1 MEVEATSLGHA
12 AFAPHDYETPQ
23 APSPSPLNSP
33 WPELESDMARL
44 EEGAT
49 QLEQRRSPALP
60 QSQNDDNLRAKEV
73 AQQSPRYDAPYAVPP
88 TSDTQFLNPKPQAE
102 TLSQPPSNDVRKS
115 PKPPA
120 KPISLAQSLF
130 PEDFEDDVEQQEE
143 VPAAGEQADQAQPET
158 LPQTQTQIEQQTL
171 APTQDALPDLAD
183 QSVLDKPVLVPSY
196 SLPESIDPL
205 DQSVDPLD
213 QSRPLQPQTPPKD
226 YSELANAVAD
236 LNLPTN
242 SLFPADLAL
251 ASYEAEEA
259 APVQDAQND
268 PMQAFAK
275 LQFPDGDFYV
285 NTYAVELGRDLN
297 AAKFERKA
305 GRKHKMK
312 LNRDVQMEQD
322 AEMNVDDEGRNIARS
337 NVSES
342 GGIVGVNIDYDSEEN
357 EEAKRRKRKQFRSTN
372 SSHSVDPT
380 SLLTNPYDLSLDW
393 QPQQDKPF
401 EYECPFI
408 PIHPQAG
415 QSFKNISRKHIR
427 IEYNLQKA
435 HWEMLVNG
443 RNGVFHDDS
452 HVDRGSLVK
461 LHHGSEILI
470 QGITIVFKLPDN
482 ARVEEEEEE
491 PAHILSDTDSSLSDL
506 DSVASLGFAHDDDDE
521 IGLSSEDEPL
531 RLKRP
536 AQKKEPL
543 SRIVKLRFKLKKNF
557 PAVAGLPV
565 EKDDKKER
573 EQEREREKEKKRER
587 EKVKAE
593 IREKIKEKEKEI
605 EDEKEK
611 EKAAEKAKAKE
622 KDKEK
627 DKEREKERRPSKSG
641 KQSIKAD
648 RPTRAEK
655 AEKMP
660 RTPKLDKVDKVDKVE
675 KTEKVEK
682 PVQKLALPQ
691 KVETS
696 VAVET
701 PKPVEAAAKTIAM
714 PTQPEILT
722 PMFEER
728 RESAVATTEMPPPSH
743 PVDFKHSVE
752 PDSYEALQA
761 LQVTPSQTPPAVPA
775 DLPPGSI
782 LAGLAP
788 EEIPQKRKGPGRPP
802 KNGVMSKR
810 DEAIIKRKTKE
821 LQKMGKIV
829 PPLAEL
835 LALARAEGGSTTKKD
850 SKPED
855 GREGEHLSQSVEIDP
870 ALMAIQEHNNAT
882 PSIEVKSEGGI
893 PAAQPTPDKDANK
906 PKRIV
911 KSPSPQKPESEYT
924 EEELKKPTQTY
935 VVLIHEAL
943 SKAPTGVMD
952 LQQIYDAMQKMYP
965 WFKYRSTTAGWQSSV
980 RHNLISSEAFEEAG
994 KIGKGRLWKINP
1006 NVSIDKEKKRK
1017 APTPPPDNRPPQQQQ
1032 QYPYYPNNQ
1041 YPYGHPG
1048 APAYGA
1054 YARPSP
1060 YGTPYGPPT
1069 VQNGSRPPVPTP
1081 QQKPGT
1087 YYSPYASTT
1096 PGAAA
1101 AGSPY
1106 GPPSRAPYA
1115 PYPQP
1120 PRPPGNTYGQLPQP
1134 PQSGQPPNQVPGQ
1147 NQPQHPGQ
1155 APHPPSGQPYQAP
1168 GAPNGQPQYAP
1179 QGPQQPP
1186 RPVMAPGPGQAPP
1199 PNQSGITS
1207 EKMIDNIMDYH
1218 KKYLSN
1224 FQGPEQE
1231 KARTVFRKATNRHI
1245 HKGMD
1250 HGPYESEE
1258 EEKLY
1263 KAIDN
1268 IITTTQA
1275 ETAAAATAQPQTNG
1289 QGPVQGVPPQGQ
1301 AQAGAAQNA
1310 AGPAPQPQGTPA
1322 QNPPPP
1328 GQAHPPAPQQNM
1340 SAGPQS
1346 INGHHPIQHVSSSE
1360 QALADALKTAMPSA
1374 QAFRQ
1379 GAPIAPYYPALP
1391 NHQGIAPRPS
1401 PYGQPQGPQQQ
1412 RMQPPSGQQQATY
1425 ARPTLAAAPPAP
1437 QVQAPRPTFTAPSQP
1452 QSTVT
1457 TPGAPTQVA
1466 PRPVAPAPSQSIQ
1479 PSPVQA
1485 PGQAPQQHSGPVSGQ
1500 ANQQLPA
1507 PAPVTQPLPAS
1518 QPLQPSVSS
1527 QTSTPAPSIQQQT
1540 PAPVSESAAT
1550 TPASVATQ
1558 AQAVPTQPPT
1568 LVAAATPP
1576 QASVAPT
1583 PPADPNAH
1591 GGLKRPIEIDDDGDR
1606 DAKKQKNDEQT

>member
-33 WPELESDMARL
+33 WPELADVDTLDQPTNPPDHHPSFASQTLQDDKPAASD
-44 EEGAT
+44 
-49 QLEQRRSPALP
+49 
-60 QSQNDDNLRAKEV
+60 V
-73 AQQSPRYDAPYAVPP
+73 AQQSPQPDTNHAVPP
-88 TSDTQFLNPKPQAE
+88 ASDAQTADPKSQAHPLPP
-102 TLSQPPSNDVRKS
+102 TLPEADKS
-115 PKPPA
+115 RPKPPSR
-120 KPISLAQSLF
+120 PMSLAQSLF
-130 PEDFEDDVEQQEE
+130 PEDYEDEPDHHDDAPATPGQADHAQ
-143 VPAAGEQADQAQPET
+143 PAALPQA
-158 LPQTQTQIEQQTL
+158 QTQTEQQTHT
-171 APTQDALPDLAD
+171 PTQETQPKLPD
-183 QSVLDKPVLVPSY
+183 QTVLDNPD
-196 SLPESIDPL
+196 LPQPFPPYETTDHL
-205 DQSVDPLD
+205 DQSVDPFD
-213 QSRPLQPQTPPKD
+213 QSQPLPPQTPTKD

-259 APVQDAQND
+259 APVQDVQND
-268 PMQAFAK
+268 PMQAFAM

-322 AEMNVDDEGRNIARS
+322 ADMDLEDEGRNIARS

-357 EEAKRRKRKQFRSTN
+357 EESKRRKRKQFRSTN

-380 SLLTNPYDLSLDW
+380 SLLANPYDLSLDW

-435 HWEMLVNG
+435 FWEMLVNG

-452 HVDRGSLVK
+452 HVDKGSLVK

-470 QGITIVFKLPDN
+470 QGITIIFKLPDN
-482 ARVEEEEEE
+482 ARNEDEDEE

-506 DSVASLGFAHDDDDE
+506 DSVASATFEHDYEEDV
-521 IGLSSEDEPL
+521 SSEDEPL

-536 AQKKEPL
+536 VHKKERPQ
-543 SRIVKLRFKLKKNF
+543 RIVKLKLTLKKNF
-557 PAVAGLPV
+557 PAVAGLPI
-565 EKDDKKER
+565 EKEEKKEK
-573 EQEREREKEKKRER
+573 EKEKEKKK
-587 EKVKAE
+587 EK
-593 IREKIKEKEKEI
+593 EKIKEKEKEK
-605 EDEKEK
+605 EKEPEQEKEKAPEKVKAKEKEK
-611 EKAAEKAKAKE
+611 EKD

-627 DKEREKERRPSKSG
+627 EKERRPSKSG
-641 KQSIKAD
+641 KQSIKTDKPA
-648 RPTRAEK
+648 RVEK

-660 RTPKLDKVDKVDKVE
+660 RTPKVD
-675 KTEKVEK
+675 KVEK
-682 PVQKLALPQ
+682 PVQKVPLPEKTTTSD
-691 KVETS
+691 KVEKPKDAPPAEKTI
-696 VAVET
+696 VT
-701 PKPVEAAAKTIAM
+701 PK
-714 PTQPEILT
+714 QPEVA
-722 PMFEER
+722 PPVFEDR
-728 RESAVATTEMPPPSH
+728 RESAISTTEMPPPSQ
-743 PVDFKHSVE
+743 PADVKPSIE
-752 PDSYEALQA
+752 PDSYEALQP
-761 LQVTPSQTPPAVPA
+761 LQVTPSQTPPAIPT

-821 LQKMGKIV
+821 LQKLGKAI

-835 LALARAEGGSTTKKD
+835 LALARAEGGSTSKKD

-855 GREGEHLSQSVEIDP
+855 GSGGDHLSQSVEIDP

-882 PSIEVKSEGGI
+882 PSADVKTEGGFMV
-893 PAAQPTPDKDANK
+893 AQPTPDKDANK

-965 WFKYRSTTAGWQSSV
+965 WFKYKSTTSGWQSSV

-1017 APTPPPDNRPPQQQQ
+1017 APTPPPDNRPAQQQ

-1041 YPYGHPG
+1041 YPYGHPA
-1048 APAYGA
+1048 APAYGGA

-1069 VQNGSRPPVPTP
+1069 VQNAARPPVPTP

-1096 PGAAA
+1096 PGTAA

-1120 PRPPGNTYGQLPQP
+1120 PRPPGNAYGQPPQP
-1134 PQSGQPPNQVPGQ
+1134 PVQPGQPQAPTPQGQAPGAPQ
-1147 NQPQHPGQ
+1147 GQPQLQAGQ
-1155 APHPPSGQPYQAP
+1155 APHPPPGQPYQP
-1168 GAPNGQPQYAP
+1168 SGNQNLGPPNGQSQYP
-1179 QGPQQPP
+1179 TPGQPQPP
-1186 RPVMAPGPGQAPP
+1186 RPVMAPAPGQGPP
-1199 PNQSGITS
+1199 PPHNPSGITS

-1218 KKYLSN
+1218 KRYLSN

-1231 KARTVFRKATNRHI
+1231 KHRAIFRKATNRHI
-1245 HKGMD
+1245 RRD
-1250 HGPYESEE
+1250 QEHGAFESEE

-1263 KAIDN
+1263 KAIQN
-1268 IITTTQA
+1268 IITSTQA
-1275 ETAAAATAQPQTNG
+1275 ETASSAPAQPQTNG
-1289 QGPVQGVPPQGQ
+1289 QGSVSGGPPQGQ
-1301 AQAGAAQNA
+1301 AQPGASQ
-1310 AGPAPQPQGTPA
+1310 PA
-1322 QNPPPP
+1322 P
-1328 GQAHPPAPQQNM
+1328 GQASQQGAPGQPPQQGMPSSQPPMGQRPTN
-1340 SAGPQS
+1340 GP
-1346 INGHHPIQHVSSSE
+1346 HPVHQGSSSE
-1360 QALADALKTAMPSA
+1360 QALAEALKTAMPGA

-1379 GAPIAPYYPALP
+1379 GPPMPPYHPGQP
-1391 NHQGIAPRPS
+1391 THQGMVPRPS
-1401 PYGQPQGPQQQ
+1401 PYAQSQPPQQQ
-1412 RMQPPSGQQQATY
+1412 RMQPPTGQQQTPH
-1425 ARPTLAAAPPAP
+1425 ARPNLAPTP
-1437 QVQAPRPTFTAPSQP
+1437 QVQAPRPTFTAPSQAP
-1452 QSTVT
+1452 STATTPAPQNQASNPTASRPVGPAPAQST
-1457 TPGAPTQVA
+1457 
-1466 PRPVAPAPSQSIQ
+1466 Q
-1479 PSPVQA
+1479 PSPVPTPNQSTQQA
-1485 PGQAPQQHSGPVSGQ
+1485 PVSVQQAPAPVQQS
-1500 ANQQLPA
+1500 PA
-1507 PAPVTQPLPAS
+1507 PAPVAQNAPVAQPAPAVQQAPAS
-1518 QPLQPSVSS
+1518 TPSQPP
-1527 QTSTPAPSIQQQT
+1527 T
-1540 PAPVSESAAT
+1540 PAPVAQQQTSATTPAAT
-1550 TPASVATQ
+1550 TPASVAPPQTQ
-1558 AQAVPTQPPT
+1558 LAPAQA
-1568 LVAAATPP
+1568 AAPSTPAP
-1576 QASVAPT
+1576 ANPT

-1591 GGLKRPIEIDDDGDR
+1591 GGLKRPIEIDDDGDHE
-1606 DAKKQKNDEQT
+1606 AKKQKTDEQQV

>member
-12 AFAPHDYETPQ
+12 AFAPHDYTTPQ

-33 WPELESDMARL
+33 WPELDTDMDGL
-44 EEGAT
+44 EEGT
-49 QLEQRRSPALP
+49 IQLDQQRSFALP
-60 QSQNDDNLRAKEV
+60 AQDDNSVTREV
-73 AQQSPRYDAPYAVPP
+73 AQQNLQPDTQHAVPP
-88 TSDTQFLNPKPQAE
+88 ASGTQTLDSKSQPD
-102 TLSQPPSNDVRKS
+102 TLSQPLPAPIQSR
-115 PKPPA
+115 PKPPSR
-120 KPISLAQSLF
+120 PMSLAQSLF
-130 PEDFEDDVEQQEE
+130 PEDFEDEPEYQEE
-143 VPAAGEQADQAQPET
+143 VPPTAGQADQAQPGAF
-158 LPQTQTQIEQQTL
+158 PQTQTQPEQQTL
-171 APTQDALPDLAD
+171 SPTQETQPQLPDHI
-183 QSVLDKPVLVPSY
+183 VLDSSDLSY
-196 SLPESIDPL
+196 PLPLNEPMDLL

-213 QSRPLQPQTPPKD
+213 QSQPLQPQTPTKD
-226 YSELANAVAD
+226 YSELATAVAD

-268 PMQAFAK
+268 PMQAFAM

-297 AAKFERKA
+297 AAKFQRKA

-322 AEMNVDDEGRNIARS
+322 AEMNLDDEGRNIARS

-342 GGIVGVNIDYDSEEN
+342 GGIVGVNIEYDSEEN
-357 EEAKRRKRKQFRSTN
+357 EESKRRKRKQFRSTN

-380 SLLTNPYDLSLDW
+380 SLLANPYDLALDW

-435 HWEMLVNG
+435 YWEMLVNG
-443 RNGVFHDDS
+443 RNGVFHDDT

-470 QGITIVFKLPDN
+470 QGITLIFKLPDN
-482 ARVEEEEEE
+482 ARNEDEEEE
-491 PAHILSDTDSSLSDL
+491 PVHILSDTDSSLSDL
-506 DSVASLGFAHDDDDE
+506 DSVASVTFGHDYE
-521 IGLSSEDEPL
+521 EEEVSSEDEPL

-536 AQKKEPL
+536 VQKEERPR
-543 SRIVKLRFKLKKNF
+543 RIVKLKFKLKRNF

-565 EKDDKKER
+565 EKEDKKEK
-573 EQEREREKEKKRER
+573 EKEKEKKRE
-587 EKVKAE
+587 
-593 IREKIKEKEKEI
+593 KEKEKEK
-605 EDEKEK
+605 EKVKEKEKEKEKEPEKEK
-611 EKAAEKAKAKE
+611 EKAPEKAKVKE
-622 KDKEK
+622 KEK
-627 DKEREKERRPSKSG
+627 DKEREKDNDKEKEKEKERRPSKSG
-641 KQSIKAD
+641 KQSIKTD
-648 RPTRAEK
+648 KPPRVEK
-655 AEKMP
+655 AVKMP
-660 RTPKLDKVDKVDKVE
+660 RTPKVDKVVP
-675 KTEKVEK
+675 
-682 PVQKLALPQ
+682 PVQKVPLPQ
-691 KVETS
+691 KTEPVEPVQKPMEAEPAEKTI
-696 VAVET
+696 VT
-701 PKPVEAAAKTIAM
+701 PK
-714 PTQPEILT
+714 QPEYI
-722 PMFEER
+722 PPIFEDTR
-728 RESAVATTEMPPPSH
+728 RESAISTTEMPPPSQ
-743 PVDFKHSVE
+743 PYDIQTSIE

-761 LQVTPSQTPPAVPA
+761 LQITPSQTPPAVPT

-821 LQKMGKIV
+821 LQKMGMIV

-882 PSIEVKSEGGI
+882 PSAEVKTEGGLLV
-893 PAAQPTPDKDANK
+893 AQPTPDKDANK

-965 WFKYRSTTAGWQSSV
+965 WFKYRSTTHGWQSSV

-1017 APTPPPDNRPPQQQQ
+1017 APTPPPDNRQAQQP

-1041 YPYGHPG
+1041 YPYGHPA

-1069 VQNGSRPPVPTP
+1069 QNVARPPVPSP

-1106 GPPSRAPYA
+1106 GPPSRGPYA
-1115 PYPQP
+1115 AAYPQP
-1120 PRPPGNTYGQLPQP
+1120 PRPAGNTYGGPPAQPGQPQAPAQQGQAPAP
-1134 PQSGQPPNQVPGQ
+1134 PQGQSQ
-1147 NQPQHPGQ
+1147 QPQSQPGQ
-1155 APHPPSGQPYQAP
+1155 APHPPPGQPYQPTNNQAP
-1168 GAPNGQPQYAP
+1168 GPPNGQPPYAA
-1179 QGPQQPP
+1179 QGQPPPP
-1186 RPVMAPGPGQAPP
+1186 RPVMAPAPGQPASLPH
-1199 PNQSGITS
+1199 NQSGITS

-1218 KKYLSN
+1218 KRYLSN
-1224 FQGPEQE
+1224 FQGPEQD
-1231 KARTVFRKATNRHI
+1231 KHRAIFRRATNRHI
-1245 HKGMD
+1245 RRDQD
-1250 HGPYESEE
+1250 HGAFESEE

-1263 KAIDN
+1263 KAIQN
-1268 IITTTQA
+1268 IITSTQA
-1275 ETAAAATAQPQTNG
+1275 ETASAAPTQPQTNG
-1289 QGPVQGVPPQGQ
+1289 QGPAQGGPTQGQ
-1301 AQAGAAQNA
+1301 AQPGAVHTASGSA
-1310 AGPAPQPQGTPA
+1310 SQPHG
-1322 QNPPPP
+1322 PP
-1328 GQAHPPAPQQNM
+1328 GHPPQHGMPGSQPPMGQHTSGPHHVHQG
-1340 SAGPQS
+1340 SA
-1346 INGHHPIQHVSSSE
+1346 SE
-1360 QALADALKTAMPSA
+1360 QALAEALKTAMPGA

-1379 GAPIAPYYPALP
+1379 GPPMAPYHPGP
-1391 NHQGIAPRPS
+1391 PTHQGIAPRPT
-1401 PYGQPQGPQQQ
+1401 PYAQPQAPQQQ
-1412 RMQPPSGQQQATY
+1412 RMQPPPGQQQTPH
-1425 ARPTLAAAPPAP
+1425 ARPNLAPTPSAP

-1452 QSTVT
+1452 PSN
-1457 TPGAPTQVA
+1457 APTTQASTPVA
-1466 PRPVAPAPSQSIQ
+1466 PRPVAPVPNHSTQPSPASAPSQTTQ
-1479 PSPVQA
+1479 QQA
-1485 PGQAPQQHSGPVSGQ
+1485 PPPAQQAPTPVPVAHTTSTPQHP
-1500 ANQQLPA
+1500 PA
-1507 PAPVTQPLPAS
+1507 VQTAS
-1518 QPLQPSVSS
+1518 IATSS
-1527 QTSTPAPSIQQQT
+1527 QTPTPAPPAQQQT
-1540 PAPVSESAAT
+1540 PATIPSAT
-1550 TPASVATQ
+1550 TPAPVAPQ
-1558 AQAVPTQPPT
+1558 AQIAQPPSI
-1568 LVAAATPP
+1568 ASAATPTP
-1576 QASVAPT
+1576 APVAPT

-1591 GGLKRPIEIDDDGDR
+1591 GGLKRPIEIDDDGEQE
-1606 DAKKQKNDEQT
+1606 AKKQKTDG

>member
-12 AFAPHDYETPQ
+12 AFAPHDYTTPQ

-33 WPELESDMARL
+33 WPELDTDMDGL
-44 EEGAT
+44 DEGTT
-49 QLEQRRSPALP
+49 QLDQQRSLAPLT
-60 QSQNDDNLRAKEV
+60 QKDDDSTTREV
-73 AQQSPRYDAPYAVPP
+73 AQQNPQADAQNAVPP
-88 TSDTQFLNPKPQAE
+88 ASNAQSLDPKSQST
-102 TLSQPPSNDVRKS
+102 TLSQPLPAPIESR
-115 PKPPA
+115 PKPPSR
-120 KPISLAQSLF
+120 PMSLAQSLF
-130 PEDFEDDVEQQEE
+130 PEDFEDEPEHQDEA
-143 VPAAGEQADQAQPET
+143 PATAGQSDQAQPEPV
-158 LPQTQTQIEQQTL
+158 PQTQTQPEQQTL
-171 APTQDALPDLAD
+171 SPTQETQPQLPDD
-183 QSVLDKPVLVPSY
+183 TVLNNPDLSY
-196 SLPESIDPL
+196 PLSLHEPTDFL

-213 QSRPLQPQTPPKD
+213 QSQPLQPQTPPKD
-226 YSELANAVAD
+226 FSELASAVAD
-236 LNLPTN
+236 MNLPTN

-322 AEMNVDDEGRNIARS
+322 AEMDLDDEGRNIARS

-342 GGIVGVNIDYDSEEN
+342 GGIVGVNIGFDSEEN
-357 EEAKRRKRKQFRSTN
+357 EESKRRKRKQFRSTN
-372 SSHSVDPT
+372 STHSVDPT
-380 SLLTNPYDLSLDW
+380 SLLANPYDLALDW

-435 HWEMLVNG
+435 YWEMLVNG
-443 RNGVFHDDS
+443 RNGVFHDDT

-470 QGITIVFKLPDN
+470 QGITLIFKLPDN
-482 ARVEEEEEE
+482 ARNEDEEEE
-491 PAHILSDTDSSLSDL
+491 PVHILSDTDSSLSDL
-506 DSVASLGFAHDDDDE
+506 DSVASVTFGNDYDDE
-521 IGLSSEDEPL
+521 EEEDISSEDEPL

-536 AQKKEPL
+536 VQKEERPH
-543 SRIVKLRFKLKKNF
+543 RIVKLKLTLKKNF

-565 EKDDKKER
+565 EKE
-573 EQEREREKEKKRER
+573 EK
-587 EKVKAE
+587 
-593 IREKIKEKEKEI
+593 KEKEKEK
-605 EDEKEK
+605 EKKKEKEKVKEKEKEKEKEPEKEK
-611 EKAAEKAKAKE
+611 EKAPEKAKVKE
-622 KDKEK
+622 KDKDK
-627 DKEREKERRPSKSG
+627 DKEKEREKEKERRPSKSG
-641 KQSIKAD
+641 KQSIKTD
-648 RPTRAEK
+648 KPPRAEK

-660 RTPKLDKVDKVDKVE
+660 RTPKVDKVE
-675 KTEKVEK
+675 KPIQKV
-682 PVQKLALPQ
+682 PLPQ
-691 KVETS
+691 KTEIIEKI
-696 VAVET
+696 ET
-701 PKPVEAAAKTIAM
+701 PKVAESAEKTVIT
-714 PTQPEILT
+714 PKQPEIVQ
-722 PMFEER
+722 PVFEDR
-728 RESAVATTEMPPPSH
+728 RESAISTTEMPPPSQ
-743 PVDFKHSVE
+743 PYDIKTSIE

-761 LQVTPSQTPPAVPA
+761 LQVTPSQTPPAVPT

-821 LQKMGKIV
+821 LQKMGMIV

-882 PSIEVKSEGGI
+882 PSAEVKTEGGLLV
-893 PAAQPTPDKDANK
+893 AQPTPDKDANK

-965 WFKYRSTTAGWQSSV
+965 WFKYRSTTHGWQSSV

-1017 APTPPPDNRPPQQQQ
+1017 APTPPPDNRQAPQA

-1041 YPYGHPG
+1041 YPYGHPA

-1069 VQNGSRPPVPTP
+1069 QNVARPPVPTP

-1106 GPPSRAPYA
+1106 GPPSRGPYAA

-1120 PRPPGNTYGQLPQP
+1120 PRPPGNTYGGPAQP
-1134 PQSGQPPNQVPGQ
+1134 PSAQSGQPQAPAQQGQ
-1147 NQPQHPGQ
+1147 APPPQGQTHQPQPQPGQ
-1155 APHPPSGQPYQAP
+1155 APNPSTGQPYQPTNNQAP
-1168 GAPNGQPQYAP
+1168 GPPNGQQPYP
-1179 QGPQQPP
+1179 VQGQPPHP
-1186 RPVMAPGPGQAPP
+1186 RPVMASAPGPASLAH
-1199 PNQSGITS
+1199 NQSGITS

-1218 KKYLSN
+1218 KRYLSN
-1224 FQGPEQE
+1224 FQGPEQD
-1231 KARTVFRKATNRHI
+1231 KHRAIFRRATNRHI
-1245 HKGMD
+1245 RRDQD
-1250 HGPYESEE
+1250 HGAFESEE

-1263 KAIDN
+1263 KAIQN
-1268 IITTTQA
+1268 IITSTQA
-1275 ETAAAATAQPQTNG
+1275 ETASAAPAQPQTNG

-1301 AQAGAAQNA
+1301 AQPGASQTAS
-1310 AGPAPQPQGTPA
+1310 GPGSQSQGA
-1322 QNPPPP
+1322 P
-1328 GQAHPPAPQQNM
+1328 GQPPHQGVPGSQPTMGQQPTSGPHHVHQG
-1340 SAGPQS
+1340 SA
-1346 INGHHPIQHVSSSE
+1346 SE
-1360 QALADALKTAMPSA
+1360 MALADALKTAMPGV
-1374 QAFRQ
+1374 FRQ
-1379 GAPIAPYYPALP
+1379 GPPAPPYHPGPPA
-1391 NHQGIAPRPS
+1391 HQGIAPRPS
-1401 PYGQPQGPQQQ
+1401 PYAQAPAPQQQ
-1412 RMQPPSGQQQATY
+1412 RIQPPPGQQQAPH
-1425 ARPTLAAAPPAP
+1425 ARPNLAPTPSVP

-1452 QSTVT
+1452 QST
-1457 TPGAPTQVA
+1457 APTSGAQIQASTPAA
-1466 PRPVAPAPSQSIQ
+1466 PRPVAPASNSSTQ
-1479 PSPVQA
+1479 PS
-1485 PGQAPQQHSGPVSGQ
+1485 
-1500 ANQQLPA
+1500 PA
-1507 PAPVTQPLPAS
+1507 PAPGQTTQQIPPPAPQTPAPIQATS
-1518 QPLQPSVSS
+1518 APQPQPAIQTALTSTSS
-1527 QTSTPAPSIQQQT
+1527 QTPTPAPSAQQQT
-1540 PAPVSESAAT
+1540 PAIIPPAT
-1550 TPASVATQ
+1550 TPASVAPQ
-1558 AQAVPTQPPT
+1558 APTVPTQPPS
-1568 LVAAATPP
+1568 ATPTSAP
-1576 QASVAPT
+1576 VAPT
-1583 PPADPNAH
+1583 PPPADPNAH
-1591 GGLKRPIEIDDDGDR
+1591 GGLKRPIEIDDDGEQE
-1606 DAKKQKNDEQT
+1606 AKKQKIDGEA